1 MARQKRC
8 SRVDK
13 SFYHHVQHK
22 EVNANVVSSYV
33 PSRDKLV
40 TENRLNAKLTKVK
53 VCTLW
58 IRPAMGHLIKEV
70 YIQSVDFVN
79 HMQSSFCFMTTNSS
93 KMRFTIEQQI

>member
-13 SFYHHVQHK
+13 SFCHHVQHK